1 MQMSDG
7 EILHSWNNAAKPAE
21 HVQILADLNAVSKEE
36 MREKLLELGAEG
48 VPAARKKRTPKA
60 TGEYKPVKLD
70 ELRAMALYK
79 EGAGDLEL
87 ADALGVTKSTV
98 CKWRKMMR
106 LQPNGQ
112 RQRRTG
118 LDEARAMQLYN
129 DGLCDLDMAEALG
142 VSRNTVA
149 DWRKRNDLKCHRQAP
164 GYVQKAESA
173 AGATPPAADAATSPD
188 KGRQRTGQDRT
199 GQDRT
204 GQDRTAEV
212 RACWG
217 GARGKARTYGC
228 GRFAARDAARAGGF
242 SAGCFD
248 DQRALC
254 A

>member
-48 VPAARKKRTPKA
+48 VPAGRKKRTPKA
-60 TGEYKPVKLD
+60 TGDYKPVKLD
-70 ELRAMALYK
+70 EL
-79 EGAGDLEL
+79 
-87 ADALGVTKSTV
+87 
-98 CKWRKMMR
+98 
-106 LQPNGQ
+106 
-112 RQRRTG
+112 
-118 LDEARAMQLYN
+118 RAMQLYN

-164 GYVQKAESA
+164 GYVQKVERA
-173 AGATPPAADAATSPD
+173 AGTTPPAADAATSPD

-204 GQDRTAEV
+204 GQDS
-212 RACWG
+212 G
-217 GARGKARTYGC
+217 GARLLGRRSPWKRTSIWVWKVC
-228 GRFAARDAARAGGF
+228 
-242 SAGCFD
+242 
-248 DQRALC
+248 C